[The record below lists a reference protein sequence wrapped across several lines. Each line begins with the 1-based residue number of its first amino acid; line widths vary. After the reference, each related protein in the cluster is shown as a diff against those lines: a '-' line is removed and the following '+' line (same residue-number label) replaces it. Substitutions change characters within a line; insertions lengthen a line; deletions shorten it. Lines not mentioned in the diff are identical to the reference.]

1 MRIGLDCR
9 DSVESDEGCYAEVKA
24 SCAEARL
31 DKTEPLVEQ
40 GEEGRIGTHS

>member
-9 DSVESDEGCYAEVKA
+9 DSVDEGCYAEVKA

-31 DKTEPLVEQ
+31 GKTEPLVEQ